1 MASSRNISGHIR
13 YLAEQ
18 GFAEAQ
24 FDLGFAYA
32 TGREVSQ
39 DDEKAVEWYRRSAD
53 QGNWEALT
61 HLGSMYAEGRCVPQ
75 DDAEAVRLHLLAA
88 EQGNGRAQFLLGLMY
103 ARGRGVPKDHRQAME
118 WYGRAA
124 EQGVPYHHRDH
135 DMRKVEG
142 LRYDKGRGARQH
154 NARVVKD
161 LQSLAGVAPDIPPGL
176 KGMRGNTRAQFN
188 LGVAHAAGCG
198 VPQDDVQAL
207 VWFNVVAVH
216 GSRCITANRKLAVAY
231 RELLTCEMTFPRLAD
246 AERRT
251 REWLEAHKI
260 HRERASYSYEHL
272 RTALYLE
279 AMEGIEGPT
288 VRVQTS
294 SFSSGEGKEFTVVVD
309 DELAAYRRR
318 IQAEVSAI
326 TNKTSD
332 TGNILLAVNE
342 QGTYTRTDGSY
353 LDDGFAAQNVVEISG
368 FKHKENN
375 GRQRVSGVTAR
386 VLSVDFPE
394 GFKAEQTVARI
405 RAFGG
410 MIDLP
415 FE

>member
-1 MASSRNISGHIR
+1 MG
-13 YLAEQ
+13 
-18 GFAEAQ
+18 G
-24 FDLGFAYA
+24 G
-32 TGREVSQ
+32 
-39 DDEKAVEWYRRSAD
+39 W
-53 QGNWEALT
+53 
-61 HLGSMYAEGRCVPQ
+61 
-75 DDAEAVRLHLLAA
+75 
-88 EQGNGRAQFLLGLMY
+88 
-103 ARGRGVPKDHRQAME
+103 
-118 WYGRAA
+118 
-124 EQGVPYHHRDH
+124 
-135 DMRKVEG
+135 
-142 LRYDKGRGARQH
+142 
-154 NARVVKD
+154 
-161 LQSLAGVAPDIPPGL
+161 
-176 KGMRGNTRAQFN
+176 NTRAQFN

-207 VWFNVVAVH
+207 VWFNVMAVH
-216 GSRCITANRKLAVAY
+216 GSRCIAVNRKLAVAY
-231 RELLTCEMTFPRLAD
+231 RELLACEMTPPQLAD

-251 REWLEAHKI
+251 REWRVANK
-260 HRERASYSYEHL
+260 RERASYGHEHL

-309 DELAAYRRR
+309 DKLAAYRRR

-342 QGTYTRTDGSY
+342 QGTYTRTDGSF
-353 LDDGFAAQNVVEISG
+353 LDDGFAAQNVVEITG

-386 VLSVDFPE
+386 VLSVDSPE

-405 RAFGG
+405 RAIGG
-410 MIDLP
+410 MVDLP

>member
-103 ARGRGVPKDHRQAME
+103 ARGRGVPKGHGQAME

-135 DMRKVEG
+135 NMRKVEG

-198 VPQDDVQAL
+198 VPQDDLQAQVL
-207 VWFNVVAVH
+207 FNVVA
-216 GSRCITANRKLAVAY
+216 SRLSRGAPTNRKLAVSY
-231 RELLTCEMTFPRLAD
+231 REVLAREMSPSQVAD
-246 AERRT
+246 AERLA
-251 REWLEAHKI
+251 REQVEAYTP
-260 HRERASYSYEHL
+260 REKAHYSHDHL

-279 AMEGIEGPT
+279 AMQGIAGPT

-294 SFSSGEGKEFTVVVD
+294 LHSSGRGKDFTVVVD
-309 DELAAYRRR
+309 DELAAYRRL